1 MYPITYEADYP
12 QERNRWTT
20 GFRFI
25 LVIPWA
31 IVLIVYAVISVVV
44 TVIAWIA
51 LVITARYP
59 QWAFDYNAQFVRF
72 AIRVGSWF
80 YLQTDE
86 WPPFTLSE
94 APEYPVRVHITRAE
108 RQSRLKVF
116 FRLILAI
123 PAFFVNS
130 VIGGVAFSAAVVS
143 WLTIVFRGYQP
154 RAAHN
159 AVTWSMTYQARVAAY
174 AGIPT
179 YYLPVGGLLTDA
191 YPPVGEERAGGSDDI
206 PSALTGSPPPQG
218 LPGDAPASLP
228 GDAPVSEPGSTGT
241 GAAEGSQGEMS

>member
-12 QERNRWTT
+12 ERRNRWTT
-20 GFRFI
+20 GFRLI
-25 LVIPWA
+25 LAIPWI
-31 IVLIVYAVISVVV
+31 IVAIVYAIVSLFV
-44 TVIAWIA
+44 TIIAWFA

-59 QWAFDYNAQFVRF
+59 RWAFNYNAEFVRF

-123 PAFFVNS
+123 PAFIVNS
-130 VIGGVAFSAAVVS
+130 IIGGVAFSAAAVS

-159 AVTWSMTYQARVAAY
+159 AVTWSMTYQTRVAAY

-179 YYLPVGGLLTDA
+179 YYIPVGGLLTDT
-191 YPPVGEERAGGSDDI
+191 YPPVGEERAQAPGGT
-206 PSALTGSPPPQG
+206 PPAPAAPPPPPAAPGPPPPPSPPPTT
-218 LPGDAPASLP
+218 PGDTGP
-228 GDAPVSEPGSTGT
+228 GDPTP
-241 GAAEGSQGEMS
+241 